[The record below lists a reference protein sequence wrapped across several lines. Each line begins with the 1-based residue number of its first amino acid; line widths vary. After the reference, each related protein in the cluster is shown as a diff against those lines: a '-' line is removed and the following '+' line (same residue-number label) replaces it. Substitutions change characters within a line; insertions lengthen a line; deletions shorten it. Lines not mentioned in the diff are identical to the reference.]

1 MLARMA
7 DHIHAHGAL
16 AGLELCYNGPHGPNF
31 YSREVPMAPT
41 GTHHRELHLR
51 TPPGAHHGQG
61 GHPQRPPLAQGGG
74 ASRQASGLRPDLCVC
89 RPRAELPASLPLQG
103 VQSPHRRIRRI
114 TREPRAAPQG
124 APDRHQG
131 SGGRQLRRSLS
142 PLDGRAS
149 QRGRA
154 GEGRDRGHDRARRGD
169 SGPLGRLPR
178 RLGERQPVVP
188 LRRGG
193 RAGTLHR
200 RRQEAHH
207 EAGRRRRPLYVA
219 GPHGLHRQ
227 EGHRRSDR
235 LRAALH
241 RRPLPPAKGGR
252 GAPRGHPR
260 VYRLQHLRLGRFHHV
275 AHPLHPEPDHG
286 GGMAPGLASRVHPAQ
301 GEREACPHR
310 RRRPGRPRS
319 RAGARQARLRGDPG
333 GTEQRAGR
341 AGRARM
347 PSARPRRLGPGAGLP
362 HRAASE
368 ASQRRP
374 LSGISTRCGDRSRI
388 RLPPRCD
395 RHRRA
400 LAAATGSATTG
411 PRPCPSRTERRS

>member
-1 MLARMA
+1 MRTARSPGWSFA
-7 DHIHAHGAL
+7 ITACTA
-16 AGLELCYNGPHGPNF
+16 PNF

-103 VQSPHRRIRRI
+103 VQSPHRRIRRLA
-114 TREPRAAPQG
+114 REPCAAPQG

-131 SGGRQLRRSLS
+131 GSGRQLRRSLS

-149 QRGRA
+149 RCGRA

-169 SGPLGRLPR
+169 SGPLGCLPR

-260 VYRLQHLRLGRFHHV
+260 VYRLQHLRIGRIHHV

-286 GGMAPGLASRVHPAQ
+286 RGMAPGLAPRVHPAE
-301 GEREACPHR
+301 GKRKARPDR
-310 RRRPGRPRS
+310 GRRPRRPRS
-319 RAGARQARLRGDPG
+319 RAGARQARLRRNP
-333 GTEQRAGR
+333 GR
-341 AGRARM
+341 AEAESWAGGSPANVACRAS
-347 PSARPRRLGPGAGLP
+347 PPGAGSGTTAP
-362 HRAASE
+362 S
-368 ASQRRP
+368 SFGSFPTSPSIWNPNSMRRP
-374 LSGISTRCGDRSRI
+374 FSNS
-388 RLPPRCD
+388 
-395 RHRRA
+395 
-400 LAAATGSATTG
+400 AAPAS
-411 PRPCPSRTERRS
+411 